1 MIEAEKTQSST
12 ELELTVGVSLSVL
25 LVLVEYLLVS
35 VFPVEFVKINR
46 MVKVIF
52 GKWEKA
58 SGVV

>member
-1 MIEAEKTQSST
+1 MIEAEKPRSST